1 MAAKGPANYLVL
13 TITDVFYFNL
23 FQIHLFTSGSHTD
36 QALGHFSVTE
46 TDLIRHP
53 ENYNQVML
61 VL

>member
-13 TITDVFYFNL
+13 TITDVFYFDL
-23 FQIHLFTSGSHTD
+23 FQIHLFTSGSHMD

-46 TDLIRHP
+46 TDLIRRP